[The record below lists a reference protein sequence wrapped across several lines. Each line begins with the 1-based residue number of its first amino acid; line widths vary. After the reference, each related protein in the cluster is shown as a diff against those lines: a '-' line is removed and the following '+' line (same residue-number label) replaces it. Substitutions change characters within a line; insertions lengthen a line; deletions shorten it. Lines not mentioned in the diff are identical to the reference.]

1 MAPGSPLSQGVP
13 ANTLL
18 IRHLKSR
25 CKAEHISGEFVQID
39 LPPSSTICEETT
51 REDIV

>member
-25 CKAEHISGEFVQID
+25 CKADISGEFVQID
-39 LPPSSTICEETT
+39 LPPGSTICGETT
-51 REDIV
+51 REDMI